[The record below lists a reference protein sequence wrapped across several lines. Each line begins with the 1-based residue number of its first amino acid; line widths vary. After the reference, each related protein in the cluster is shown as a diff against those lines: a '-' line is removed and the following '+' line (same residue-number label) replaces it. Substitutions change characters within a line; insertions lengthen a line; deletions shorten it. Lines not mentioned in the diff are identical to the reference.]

1 MVREKE
7 IATTFDMGYPAMLV
21 TTNSTTIYKVT
32 PYSNTHIHT
41 HTDPGDQVYYK
52 DDQGRTKFEVLYKL
66 QNTLPFKKSFTYV
79 QEAALYVREGEL
91 NDKFYSHPTGRWS
104 KLAYII
110 LHHSVFHVFDLL
122 LSIFLMLLALIEKPS
137 VFGPQSDEQPLVSVS
152 SC

>member
-21 TTNSTTIYKVT
+21 TTNYNKVT
-32 PYSNTHIHT
+32 PYSNTHTHT
-41 HTDPGDQVYYK
+41 HTHTQTQAIK
-52 DDQGRTKFEVLYKL
+52 CTTKMTRAEQNSRYIYTYQL
-66 QNTLPFKKSFTYV
+66 QNTLPFIIYV

-122 LSIFLMLLALIEKPS
+122 LSILLMLLALIEKPS